1 MTHWIYDAFT
11 FKRYPWLSPKEL
23 SHLRFNRLKDQ
34 LLKAYE
40 NVSYYQTAF
49 KQRGLDPQHLRT
61 LFDLNDY
68 PIIDRDVIQQ
78 NESLFLSR
86 NFPFE
91 KMVKSHSSGS
101 TGKPLWTY
109 FDKNTWVRKKYLSKL
124 RTRME
129 CGLKLG
135 DKVAIFD
142 TAPPAELAAR
152 NRKISFLTPA
162 LRVKFFSIFEE
173 TEKNLNQLIQWGA
186 HDIDSPPNH
195 LFRMAQEMERK
206 KLETPSVKKIF
217 TSSEYLELNMRKFI
231 EKAFGAEV
239 FDIYG
244 CTEMKEIAWECERHE
259 GYHINE
265 DDVIVEIL
273 HDNSPAQPGEIGD
286 IVLTDLSNKA
296 MPLIRYRIG
305 DRGLLVPGNCSCGRS
320 FSRMVPAAG
329 RASEY
334 IATPGGSKIS
344 PYRFTTAI
352 EKTRGL
358 LQYQFI
364 QDTLDSITVK
374 VIMDGQRNDKEIM
387 EIQEKI
393 QPILGDDISIHVKI
407 CDKIKLEENGK
418 YKVVKNNIER
428 S

>member
-1 MTHWIYDAFT
+1 MTHWIYDAFK
-11 FKRYPWLSPKEL
+11 FKRYPWLPQKEL
-23 SHLRFNRLKDQ
+23 SLLRFNRLKEQ
-34 LLKAYE
+34 LVKAYE

-49 KQRGLDPQHLRT
+49 KQRDLDPHRFKTLLELR
-61 LFDLNDY
+61 DY

-78 NESLFLSR
+78 NESLFLAR

-91 KMVKSHSSGS
+91 KMSRSHSSGS

-109 FDKNTWVRKKYLSKL
+109 FDKNTWIRKKYLSKL
-124 RTRME
+124 RARME

-135 DKVAIFD
+135 DNVAIFD
-142 TAPPAELAAR
+142 TAPTAELVAR
-152 NRKISFLTPA
+152 NRKKMFSNPA

-173 TEKNLNQLIQWGA
+173 TEKNLNGLIQWEA
-186 HDIDSPPNH
+186 HDIDSSPNH
-195 LFRMAQEMERK
+195 LFRIAQEMERK
-206 KLETPSVKKIF
+206 KLETPSVKRIF
-217 TSSEYLELNMRKFI
+217 TSSEYLELSMRKFI
-231 EKAFGAEV
+231 EKIFGAEV

-244 CTEMKEIAWECERHE
+244 CTEIKEIAWECERHE

-273 HDNSPAQPGEIGD
+273 HDDSPAQPGEIGD
-286 IVLTDLSNKA
+286 IVLTDLRNKA

-305 DRGLLVPGNCSCGRS
+305 DRGLLIAGNCSCGRS

-334 IATPGGSKIS
+334 ITTPGGRKIS

-364 QDTLDSITVK
+364 QETLDSITVK
-374 VIMDGQRNDKEIM
+374 VIMDGQNNDKDIM
-387 EIQEKI
+387 GIQENI
-393 QPILGDDISIHVKI
+393 QTVLGNAMSIHMEI

-418 YKVVKNNIER
+418 YKVVKSKIE
-428 S
+428 

>member
-1 MTHWIYDAFT
+1 MTHWIYDAFK
-11 FKRYPWLSPKEL
+11 FKRYPRLPQKEL
-23 SHLRFNRLKDQ
+23 SHLRFN
-34 LLKAYE
+34 LLKEQLQKAYQ

-49 KQRGLDPQHLRT
+49 KQRGLDPHRFKTLLELR
-61 LFDLNDY
+61 DY

-78 NESLFLSR
+78 NESLFLSA

-91 KMVKSHSSGS
+91 KMPRSHSSGS

-109 FDKNTWVRKKYLSKL
+109 FDKNTWVRKKYLLKL

-135 DKVAIFD
+135 DNVAIFD
-142 TAPPAELAAR
+142 TVPPAELEAR
-152 NRKISFLTPA
+152 NLIKMFSNPA

-173 TEKNLNQLIQWGA
+173 TEKNLNGLIQWEA

-195 LFRMAQEMERK
+195 LFRIAREMERK
-206 KLETPSVKKIF
+206 KLETPSVKRIF
-217 TSSEYLELNMRKFI
+217 TSSEYLEPSMRKFI
-231 EKAFGAEV
+231 EKVFGAEV

-244 CTEMKEIAWECERHE
+244 CTEIKEIAWECEKHE

-273 HDNSPAQPGEIGD
+273 HDETPAQPGEIGD
-286 IVLTDLSNKA
+286 IVLTDLRNKA

-305 DRGLLVPGNCSCGRS
+305 DRGLLVAGDCSCGRS

-334 IATPGGSKIS
+334 ITTPGGSKIS

-358 LQYQFI
+358 LQYQVI
-364 QDTLDSITVK
+364 QETLDSITVK
-374 VIMDGQRNDKEIM
+374 VIMNGRNNDKEIIG
-387 EIQEKI
+387 IQDNI
-393 QPILGDDISIHVKI
+393 QKILGDDISIHVEI
-407 CDKIKLEENGK
+407 CDKITLEKNGK
-418 YKVVKNNIER
+418 YKVVKSKIE
-428 S
+428 